1 MQSYGTYNKDFRGL
15 KPSILHILPGY
26 GEGKDY
32 GKGEWGGGI
41 NLLNGIEMCI
51 VNEYCSVED
60 WAKLLK

>member
-32 GKGEWGGGI
+32 GKGEWGGG
-41 NLLNGIEMCI
+41 NKF
-51 VNEYCSVED
+51 VKWY
-60 WAKLLK
+60 